1 MNRCQEKQLNPT
13 RRAVQTGLRER
24 GRSPVATPLLL
35 PALCAAALVQ
45 GLAWAQSEA
54 VSVERGAAVYEAWC
68 VACHAP
74 VPEGSALV
82 PRAGVQQL
90 QLKYDGTLSP
100 YITQRPD
107 LANADVL
114 RTFLRNGVG
123 SMPPFRRT
131 EISDDDIA
139 ALAAYFSVTS
149 ANSPGP

>member
-1 MNRCQEKQLNPT
+1 MKWCGMKQHERVPSAGKRTLRLLPT
-13 RRAVQTGLRER
+13 R
-24 GRSPVATPLLL
+24 PLLWL
-35 PALCAAALVQ
+35 AFGLVGLVQ
-45 GLAWAQSEA
+45 GASWAQSDA
-54 VSVERGAAVYEAWC
+54 VSAERGAVVYEAWC

-74 VPEGSALV
+74 VPEGTALA

-114 RTFLRNGVG
+114 RAFLRNGVG

-139 ALAAYFSVTS
+139 ALAAYFRLTS
-149 ANSPGP
+149 AEPAAR